1 MESED
6 DEDQADEGSGS
17 PEEWS
22 SVVRELQGR
31 LEDLQTC
38 SELITKHGASLQRA
52 LGELEITVD
61 PESAQGKSKIVGE
74 RATLFRIASNAMM
87 NVSYMF
93 I

>member
-6 DEDQADEGSGS
+6 DEDQAEEGSGS

-22 SVVRELQGR
+22 GVVRELQGR

-52 LGELEITVD
+52 LGELETTVD
-61 PESAQGKSKIVGE
+61 PENAQGKSKIVGE

-87 NVSYMF
+87 NVS
-93 I
+93 